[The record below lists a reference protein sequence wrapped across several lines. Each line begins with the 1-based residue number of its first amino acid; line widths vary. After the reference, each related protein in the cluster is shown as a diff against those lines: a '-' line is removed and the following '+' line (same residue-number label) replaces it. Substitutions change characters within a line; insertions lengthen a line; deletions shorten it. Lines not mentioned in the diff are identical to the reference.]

1 MTVSVFIPTA
11 LRKYAQGKSEIQID
25 ASDVGETLVLLG
37 VLYPEVRNYIFDNDK
52 KLKRFVN
59 VFVNET
65 NIKNLDGLQTRL
77 EEGANIALI
86 PAIAGGND
94 E

>member
-1 MTVSVFIPTA
+1 MTVNIFIPTV
-11 LRKYAQGKSEIQID
+11 LRRYVQRKPEVQVN
-25 ASDVGETLVLLG
+25 ASDVEEALVLLG
-37 VLYPEVRNYIFDNDK
+37 VLYPEIRYYIFDDNR
-52 KLKRFVN
+52 KLKRFIN

>member
-1 MTVSVFIPTA
+1 MTVNVFIPTA

-25 ASDVGETLVLLG
+25 ASDVGEALVFLG
-37 VLYPEVRNYIFDNDK
+37 VLYPEIRNYIFDNDK

>member
-1 MTVSVFIPTA
+1 MTVNVFIPTA

-25 ASDVGETLVLLG
+25 ASDVGETLVFLG
-37 VLYPEVRNYIFDNDK
+37 VLYPEIRNYIFDNDK

-86 PAIAGGND
+86 PVIAGGND

>member
-1 MTVSVFIPTA
+1 MTVNIFIPTV
-11 LRKYAQGKSEIQID
+11 LRRYVQRKPEVQVN
-25 ASDVGETLVLLG
+25 ASDVEEALVLLG
-37 VLYPEVRNYIFDNDK
+37 VLYPEIRDYIFDDNR
-52 KLKRFVN
+52 KLKRFIN